1 MTKQHS
7 LYVHKIKGKTRV
19 AEQVEVLRGSSK
31 KNDVWTL
38 SQRFCFVVKENS
50 SRRSKSSS
58 SALAVDVVIWA
69 DVRFLLPKIPVLF
82 VSSSY

>member
-1 MTKQHS
+1 MAYQHILESRPGMRRLFTVTKQHS

-38 SQRFCFVVKENS
+38 SQRFCFVVKANS
-50 SRRSKSSS
+50 KQT
-58 SALAVDVVIWA
+58 L
-69 DVRFLLPKIPVLF
+69 KIKQ
-82 VSSSY
+82 